1 MPSIKHYADRFRE
14 LGVRGA
20 VEKVGG
26 RVSRAGKL
34 WGETA
39 YWRWKANQTLSDT
52 DFLAVV
58 KGDWQT
64 FAAFITQLASRP
76 DTSFLLPHE
85 SRLET
90 IKILRERYPEH
101 VAATLALADA
111 ACRNEFTLFGQAVNF
126 PDEINWHRDPV
137 TDYEWPALYIV
148 RMEELLWSAERAADL
163 KPIWELNRHQH
174 FIALGMAYWL
184 TDDIRY
190 YEAFAKQT
198 ESWIQANPVLH
209 GINWFSSLELGI
221 RLIAWGVA
229 FQFFRT
235 LADFR
240 EKLAPAFLKS
250 LYQQANVL
258 STHLTHWEAVPNN
271 HLIGEAAGLAITAAL
286 FPEFKESAQWLE
298 IGLRHMNEQM
308 VAQTH
313 PSGANKEQGTGY
325 HQFVAEFVQPLVLL
339 AKRGLIPPQPVLED
353 TLHRMI
359 DYVQY
364 CKTPAGTMQNWGD
377 QDDGRAVGLSLA
389 KPFWDF
395 RHLLA
400 FGATYYQRPDWKFSA
415 GRFDEESFWLLS
427 KAGLE
432 AWERLEEQPP
442 AEISRAFPDAGH
454 YIIRD
459 NWSATSD
466 VLYFR
471 CGPFGLGG
479 EGESAHA
486 HCDMLSP
493 ILWIEGRPVLVDAGT
508 YLYHGS
514 SRDHYRTTASHNTLM
529 IDGKEQA
536 IPRTDF
542 SWEQVPQGE
551 CLAWEA
557 RRRVVGAMQ
566 TRAGVRHQREI
577 NHPASGDW
585 EIIDTLHAHS
595 TTHEVKWFFHFAPDL
610 TVEQQDGRVWVKNN
624 EDNFLIELM
633 PPADVILN
641 IEAGEFSSNYG
652 RKQPNQVVV
661 AKWQGTVSGTRFI
674 WKIQRY
680 SEREYNN
687 Q

>member
-1 MPSIKHYADRFRE
+1 MPSITHYADRLRE
-14 LGVRGA
+14 LGIRGA

-26 RVSRAGKL
+26 RATKAGKL
-34 WGETA
+34 WGESL
-39 YWRWKANQTLSDT
+39 YWQWKANQEMSDA
-52 DFLAVV
+52 DLLNQI

-64 FAAFITQLASRP
+64 IGAVLTQFATRSDA
-76 DTSFLLPHE
+76 SFLLPHE
-85 SRLET
+85 SRIET
-90 IKILRERYPEH
+90 VTILRERYPEY

-111 ACRNEFTLFGQAVNF
+111 ACRNEFTLFGQVVKY

-137 TDYEWPALYIV
+137 TGYEWPALYIA
-148 RMEELLWSAERAADL
+148 RLEQLLWSAERTADL

-198 ESWIQANPVLH
+198 ESWIKANPVLH

-221 RLIAWGVA
+221 RLIAWSVA
-229 FQFFRT
+229 FQFFRKV
-235 LADFR
+235 ADFR
-240 EKLAPAFLKS
+240 EKLGPTFLKS

-313 PSGANKEQGTGY
+313 PDGANKEQGTGY

-339 AKRGLIPPQPVLED
+339 AKRGLIAPQPTLED
-353 TLHRMI
+353 TLYRMV
-359 DYVQY
+359 DYIQY
-364 CKTPAGTMQNWGD
+364 SKTPDGTMQNWGD
-377 QDDGRAVGLSLA
+377 QDDGRAVGLNLA

-395 RHLLA
+395 RQILA
-400 FGATYYQRPDWKFSA
+400 FGAAYYQRPDWKFSA
-415 GRFDEESFWLLS
+415 GRFDEESFWLLG

-432 AWERLEEQPP
+432 AWEKLSAQPP
-442 AEISRAFPDAGH
+442 AEISKAYPDAGH
-454 YIIRD
+454 YILRD
-459 NWSATSD
+459 DWSATSD
-466 VLYFR
+466 TLYFR
-471 CGPFGLGG
+471 CGPYGLGG

-493 ILWIEGRPVLVDAGT
+493 ILWIGGRAVLVDAGT
-508 YLYHGS
+508 YLYFGPA
-514 SRDHYRTTASHNTLM
+514 RDQFRTTASHNTLM

-551 CLAWEA
+551 CMLWEPGK
-557 RRRVVGAMQ
+557 RVVGAMQ
-566 TRAGVRHQREI
+566 TRAGVRHERAI
-577 NHPASGDW
+577 HHPAVGIW
-585 EIIDTLHAHS
+585 EITDTLHGDS
-595 TTHEVKWFFHFAPDL
+595 TTHDVKWFYHFAPDL
-610 TVEQQDGRVWVKNN
+610 TLQQSDGRVWAKNVR
-624 EDNFLIELM
+624 EDFTIEVIV
-633 PPADVILN
+633 PAEVQLT
-641 IEAGEFSSNYG
+641 IEAGEYSSNYG
-652 RKQPNQVVV
+652 RRQSNQVII
-661 AKWQGTVSGTRFI
+661 ATWQGAISEIRFV
-674 WKIQRY
+674 WKFSKMEQK
-680 SEREYNN
+680 
-687 Q
+687 